1 MRIDPRTTRI
11 RAAIKAAAVRLG
23 ISAGTFRAV
32 TVVSY
37 IRFRVALGEFFK
49 LKTLSDSARVSEGEN
64 YFAEDYVEPGYVAVP
79 FYINFSKVLSDTS
92 TVTDVFALSVP
103 KSFADTSTVAES
115 SVLRFSAAKAD
126 IVTTADAK
134 TVDFSKVVA
143 DLANLADAA
152 VRDFSKAASDTA
164 SLTDA
169 VALVS
174 RLGIIDQPTASDSG
188 SLRMQDYCDFTYFA
202 EDYVGE
208 SRVFT

>member
-1 MRIDPRTTRI
+1 
-11 RAAIKAAAVRLG
+11 
-23 ISAGTFRAV
+23 
-32 TVVSY
+32 
-37 IRFRVALGEFFK
+37 
-49 LKTLSDSARVSEGEN
+49 
-64 YFAEDYVEPGYVAVP
+64 
-79 FYINFSKVLSDTS
+79 
-92 TVTDVFALSVP
+92 VFALSVP

-126 IVTTADAK
+126 TVTTADAK

>member
-49 LKTLSDSARVSEGEN
+49 VQPLSDSARVSEGEN

-79 FYINFSKVLSDTS
+79 FYINFSKVLSD
-92 TVTDVFALSVP
+92 
-103 KSFADTSTVAES
+103 
-115 SVLRFSAAKAD
+115 
-126 IVTTADAK
+126 
-134 TVDFSKVVA
+134 
-143 DLANLADAA
+143 LAVSADAA
-152 VRDFSKAASDTA
+152 ALSLSRATSDTA

-169 VALVS
+169 VALAP
-174 RLGIIDQPTASDSG
+174 RLGIIDQAAASDSG